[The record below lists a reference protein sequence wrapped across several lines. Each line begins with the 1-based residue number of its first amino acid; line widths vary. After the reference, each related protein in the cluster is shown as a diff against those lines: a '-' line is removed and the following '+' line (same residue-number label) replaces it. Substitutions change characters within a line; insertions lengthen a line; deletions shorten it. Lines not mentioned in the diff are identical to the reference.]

1 MPLLPMNETF
11 PLDGLISTP
20 GIMVL
25 LLVGYVGAM
34 WYFLRTAP
42 KVHTILVSDLEAARR
57 FYGATLAL
65 TPAVVPLDYY
75 AQTDPMLGSF
85 GLYGNPALASREAD
99 SLWFQLR
106 RRTQLH
112 VAVGARLG
120 ARDRH
125 VSFDREVLSLVLRR
139 AEARGLRHRILQE
152 QPLRFQVRDR
162 DERVL
167 EFEQLLP

>member
-1 MPLLPMNETF
+1 MNETF

-42 KVHTILVSDLEAARR
+42 RVHTILVSDLEAARR
-57 FYGATLAL
+57 FYGDSLDL
-65 TPAVVPLDYY
+65 TPALVPLDYY

-85 GLYGNPALASREAD
+85 GLYGNPALATPESD
-99 SLWFQLR
+99 SLWYQLR

-112 VAVGARLG
+112 VAVGARPG
-120 ARDRH
+120 DSDRH
-125 VSFDREVLSLVLRR
+125 VSFDREALSLILRR
-139 AEARGLRHRILQE
+139 VEARGLRYRILRE

-167 EFEQLLP
+167 EFEQLQP

>member
-25 LLVGYVGAM
+25 LLVGYIGAM

-42 KVHTILVSDLEAARR
+42 KVYTILVSDLEAARR
-57 FYGATLAL
+57 FYGDSLGLA
-65 TPAVVPLDYY
+65 PAVVPLDYY
-75 AQTDPMLGSF
+75 AQSDPMLGSF
-85 GLYGNPALASREAD
+85 GLYGNPALATRDQE
-99 SLWFQLR
+99 SLWYQLR

-112 VAVGARLG
+112 IAIGARLG

-125 VSFDREVLSLVLRR
+125 VSFDREVLSQILQRV
-139 AEARGLRHRILQE
+139 EARGLRYRVISE
-152 QPLRFQVRDR
+152 QPLVFRVRDR
-162 DERVL
+162 AEQVF